1 MVAAVKA
8 LEQFTKTPDS
18 ECEALLVVTQALPEI
33 FDGDIN
39 NPTDENE
46 NMYPSRCKDESD
58 VEDIRSRI
66 NILSQRYT
74 QAVCGSQ
81 SKQSSVDTL
90 IALLGQRL
98 PNRADWV
105 QEKATPAAIR
115 KKPVVAAPT
124 ITPSAARSHVSG

>member
-1 MVAAVKA
+1 
-8 LEQFTKTPDS
+8 
-18 ECEALLVVTQALPEI
+18 
-33 FDGDIN
+33 
-39 NPTDENE
+39 
-46 NMYPSRCKDESD
+46 MYPSRCKDESD

-115 KKPVVAAPT
+115 KQPVVAAPT